1 MNQPERSRIDCF
13 DALRVLATF
22 AVVALHLSA
31 QHWAD
36 IDVSSRAWFAF
47 NLYDSAVRWAVPV
60 FVMIS
65 GALFLSGTQSL
76 QQILRKNVLRIA
88 TAFFFW
94 SAVYA
99 LYARVFYA
107 CTWEETLFRF
117 LKGHYHMW
125 FLFMIVG
132 LYLLVPILRRITADR
147 ALTQYFLLLALV
159 FTFLLPQLSS
169 FFALLPGK
177 FGGVFSAILGKFFFF
192 FTLGFTAY
200 FIGGYFLMR
209 EELPRRTEWILML
222 LGILGFIFT
231 LVLSWRA
238 SVDGGAATERFYGYN
253 TIGVLLTSTGVFLF
267 GKRYL
272 SFPKLD
278 KKGRAALRAF
288 SRWSFGAYLIHPLV
302 IETLNLRFGLN
313 TLSCNAFFSVPLL
326 TLLVGAL
333 SFLLSALLHQIPV
346 VKKYI
351 V

>member
-1 MNQPERSRIDCF
+1 MTQPERSRVDYF
-13 DALRVLATF
+13 DTLRVLATL
-22 AVVALHLSA
+22 AVIVLHLSA

-65 GALFLSGTQSL
+65 GALFLSGTQRLSG
-76 QQILRKNVLRIA
+76 ILKKNVLRLV
-88 TAFFFW
+88 TAFLFW
-94 SAVYA
+94 SAAYA
-99 LYARVFYA
+99 LYAHSAYDL
-107 CTWEETLFRF
+107 TWEDTFFRF

-132 LYLLVPILRRITADR
+132 LYLLIPLLRRIAADR
-147 ALTQYFLLLALV
+147 ALTEYFLTLSLL
-159 FTFLLPQLSS
+159 FTFLLPQIAS
-169 FFALLPGK
+169 LLTLTGGK
-177 FGGVFSAILGKFFFF
+177 FSAVFSAVLGKFFFY

-200 FIGGYFLMR
+200 FIGGFYLSR
-209 EELPRRTEWILML
+209 AELPRRAETGLML
-222 LGILGFIFT
+222 LGVLGFALT

-238 SVDGGAATERFYGYN
+238 SVMDGAATERFYGYN
-253 TIGVLLTSTGVFLF
+253 TVGVLLTSIAVFLF
-267 GKRYL
+267 GRRHL
-272 SFPKLD
+272 GFPSLGG
-278 KKGRAALRAF
+278 KGRAAIRAL
-288 SRWSFGAYLIHPLV
+288 SRWSFGAYLIHPMV
-302 IETLNLRFGLN
+302 IETLNLQLGLN

-326 TLLVGAL
+326 ALLVGTL